1 MYVMAF
7 IFIKG
12 KISSFLV
19 LKDLDPVLKLLSIFK
34 SLVLVA
40 YKPVTYIKKNLY
52 LKSLYKY
59 LTFLLKKLEKNNEPF
74 KKN

>member
-1 MYVMAF
+1 MAF

-40 YKPVTYIKKNLY
+40 YKPVTYIKK
-52 LKSLYKY
+52 
-59 LTFLLKKLEKNNEPF
+59 KLVF
-74 KKN
+74 KKPL

>member
-1 MYVMAF
+1 MLYVMAF

-40 YKPVTYIKKNLY
+40 YKPVTYIKK
-52 LKSLYKY
+52 
-59 LTFLLKKLEKNNEPF
+59 KLVF
-74 KKN
+74 KKPL